1 MPSPKHNFSIKEF
14 TLAGALLSS
23 SQSSTQELLSWIP
36 KNLSIEAN
44 LAFNELSKAYA
55 EMILVTDMRGG
66 LSVDGDEISAASAR
80 APVGFAMVA
89 THQFRWLIDHVDE
102 LALLYKQAGK
112 NQIK

>member
-1 MPSPKHNFSIKEF
+1 
-14 TLAGALLSS
+14 LLSS

-66 LSVDGDEISAASAR
+66 LVSCWEWIV
-80 APVGFAMVA
+80 VV
-89 THQFRWLIDHVDE
+89 
-102 LALLYKQAGK
+102 
-112 NQIK
+112 

>member
-1 MPSPKHNFSIKEF
+1 LSETILSSLSKNPYPPPEGAPISIKSTLDKKTLALTLMPSPKHNFSIKEF

-66 LSVDGDEISAASAR
+66 LVSCWEWIV
-80 APVGFAMVA
+80 VV
-89 THQFRWLIDHVDE
+89 
-102 LALLYKQAGK
+102 
-112 NQIK
+112 